1 MLCFKINSLNHGSFN
16 VADLDSVGF
25 GSVVFA
31 GLYLAAVAV
40 VADQAFLAVG
50 SVAVDVVAD
59 CSAADFVD

>member
-1 MLCFKINSLNHGSFN
+1 M
-16 VADLDSVGF
+16 DSVGF

-40 VADQAFLAVG
+40 VADLAFLAVG

-59 CSAADFVD
+59 CFAADFVD